1 MIRSLL
7 ALVLIGIGVGAVLA
21 QSDPVAARR
30 ELMKGNAKYAYTNFN
45 RMVRGQKDY
54 DQATVDEGFA
64 NFIEVSKKFPTL
76 FPEGTFTGP
85 TANDDFYASQK
96 IWENKAEF
104 EARAAKLGKVA
115 EENRGKIKDLDSLK
129 AIWPAMNKDV
139 CDGCHEQY
147 RPKKAS

>member
-30 ELMKGNAKYAYTNFN
+30 ELMKNNGKYAYTNFN
-45 RMVRGQKDY
+45 RMVRGQKEY
-54 DQATVDEGFA
+54 DQAAVDAGFA
-64 NFIEVSKKFPTL
+64 DFIAASKKIPTL
-76 FPEGTFTGP
+76 FPAGSFTGP
-85 TANDDFYASQK
+85 TADDDFYAAQK
-96 IWENKAEF
+96 IWDNKADF

-115 EENRGKIKDLDSLK
+115 EENQGKIKDLDSLK
-129 AIWPAMNKDV
+129 AIWPAMNKDI